1 MLTPHAIGI
10 EVGRLG
16 KVWVFDGLERRD
28 ALGRVVVEE
37 TLDEIDDGSN
47 DIKQKKK
54 ITKKEKIIDQ

>member
-1 MLTPHAIGI
+1 MLTPHAVGI

-37 TLDEIDDGSN
+37 TLDEIQSVLALGLPQHLDLVF
-47 DIKQKKK
+47 K
-54 ITKKEKIIDQ
+54 

>member
-37 TLDEIDDGSN
+37 TLDEIQSVLALGLPQHLDLVF
-47 DIKQKKK
+47 K
-54 ITKKEKIIDQ
+54 

>member
-16 KVWVFDGLERRD
+16 KVRVFDGLERRD

-37 TLDEIDDGSN
+37 TLDEIQGVLALGLPQHLDLVF
-47 DIKQKKK
+47 K
-54 ITKKEKIIDQ
+54 

>member
-37 TLDEIDDGSN
+37 TLDEIQGVLALGLPQHLDLVF
-47 DIKQKKK
+47 K
-54 ITKKEKIIDQ
+54 